1 MQDFEKLGV
10 FYLGKKYDLEQ
21 KKPLDELLLYDSK
34 DLTTHAVCVGMTGS
48 GKTGLCLALLE
59 EAAIDGVP
67 AIIIDPKGD
76 LGNLLLAFPEQSAEE
91 FRPWLDPVDATR
103 KGVSLEE
110 LAEQTAKQW
119 REGLAAWGQDA
130 ARIQRYRDA
139 VDVAVYT
146 PGGNA
151 GLPITVLRSF
161 TAPPEAIRADADA
174 LRERIQAAVAGLLA
188 LIGVDGDP
196 LRSREHIL
204 LSNILDTAWRA
215 GSDLDLGALIRQIQQ
230 PPFDQVGFLDLESFF
245 PAKERFELAMLLN
258 NLLASPGFQAWLTGE
273 PLDVGRLLFTPTGKP
288 RLSILSIAHLADS
301 ERMFFV
307 TLLLN
312 EVISWM
318 RTQPGTSSLRA
329 LLYMDEV
336 FGYFP
341 PSANPPSKTPML
353 TLLKQA
359 RAYGL
364 GVVLATQN
372 PVDLDYKGLSNC
384 GTWFLG
390 RLQTER
396 DKLRVLDGLEGAS
409 AAAGTNFDRSRMEA
423 ILSGLG
429 NRVFLMNNVHEDA
442 PVVFQSRWAMSFLR
456 GPLTREQIATLM
468 KDRKSAP
475 PASAAKSSSSS
486 SGSPGG
492 SSAANAAASTAPAPA
507 SAASSRPVLPP
518 DVPESFAACR
528 SSLGAGCSLVYRPA
542 LLGSGRV
549 HYVAV
554 KEAVD
559 EWRDVHLLSQLDEAR
574 IDASEAVPIAV
585 WDDSELLE
593 AGPPELSS
601 QPESAARYA
610 SLPSEASQAK
620 KYAGFTKA
628 LKERLYRTYRLTIW
642 KCTSLKLS
650 SKPGESEG
658 DFKARLQH
666 AAHEMRDAEV
676 EKLRAKYAS
685 KIQTL
690 VDQERRAEQ
699 NVEKQKAQVKDQS
712 MSTVLSIGQTV
723 LGAIFG
729 RKMASVSSVSR
740 GATSVRK
747 AMKVSSEKGDVA
759 NAEAEL
765 EAVREKRAALE
776 QQVEA
781 DIAKLQAKFDPESLS
796 VEELAIQP
804 KKTDVTIGRVTLCW
818 TPWVVDSAGIATK
831 AW

>member
-10 FYLGKKYDLEQ
+10 FYLGKRYDLEK
-21 KKPLDELLLYDSK
+21 KKPQDDLILYDSK

-67 AIIIDPKGD
+67 AILIDPKGD
-76 LGNLLLAFPEQSAEE
+76 LGNLLLAFPELKPDE
-91 FRPWLDPVDATR
+91 FKPWLDPADATR
-103 KGVSLEE
+103 KGVTLDQ
-110 LAEQTAKQW
+110 LAETTATQW

-130 ARIQRYRDA
+130 ARVRRYRDA
-139 VDVAVYT
+139 VDIAVYT
-146 PGGNA
+146 PGGSA
-151 GLPITVLRSF
+151 GLPLTVLRSF
-161 TAPPEAIRADADA
+161 NAPPEAIRNDADA
-174 LRERIQAAVAGLLA
+174 MRERIQAAVAGLLA
-188 LIGVDGDP
+188 LVGVEGDP

-204 LSNILDTAWRA
+204 LSNLLDQSWRA
-215 GSDLDLGALIRQIQQ
+215 GADLDLGALIRQIQQ
-230 PPFDQVGFLDLESFF
+230 PPFDKVGFLDLESFF
-245 PAKERFELAMLLN
+245 PAKDRFELAMLLN
-258 NLLASPGFQAWLTGE
+258 NLLASPGFQAWMTGE
-273 PLDVGRLLFTPTGKP
+273 PLDVGRLLFTPAGKP
-288 RLSILSIAHLADS
+288 RLSILSIAHLPDA

-364 GVVLATQN
+364 GCVLATQN

-409 AAAGTNFDRSRMEA
+409 SAAGVNFDRGRMEA

-429 NRVFLMNNVHEDA
+429 NRVFLMNNVHEDK
-442 PVVFQSRWAMSFLR
+442 PVVFQSRWALSFLR

-468 KDRKSAP
+468 KDRKQAVP
-475 PASAAKSSSSS
+475 QVASSSSPAS
-486 SGSPGG
+486 SPSK
-492 SSAANAAASTAPAPA
+492 PAP
-507 SAASSRPVLPP
+507 SPPSSASSRPVLAP
-518 DVPESFAACR
+518 DVPETFAAR
-528 SSLGAGCSLVYRPA
+528 TAQLIAGGSMLYRPA

-559 EWRDVHLLSQLDEAR
+559 EWRDVHLLSFLDEAR
-574 IDASEAVPIAV
+574 IDAAEAVPIAV
-585 WDDSELLE
+585 WDESETLE
-593 AGPPELSS
+593 AGPPELLQ
-601 QPESAARYA
+601 QPESQAHYAA
-610 SLPSEASQAK
+610 LPSEAAQGK
-620 KYAGFTKA
+620 KYSSFTKA

-642 KCTSLKLS
+642 KCTALKLS
-650 SKPGESEG
+650 SKPGETEG
-658 DFKARLQH
+658 DFKVRLQL
-666 AAHEMRDAEV
+666 AARELRDAEV
-676 EKLRAKYAS
+676 DKLRAKYAT
-685 KIQTL
+685 KMQT
-690 VDQERRAEQ
+690 VADQERRAEQ
-699 NVEKQKAQVKDQS
+699 NVEKQKAQVKDQTI
-712 MSTVLSIGQTV
+712 STGISIFQTV
-723 LGAIFG
+723 LGGIFG
-729 RKMASVSSVSR
+729 RKTMSASTMTRGASSVR
-740 GATSVRK
+740 R
-747 AMKVSSEKGDVA
+747 AMKVSSEKGDVE

-765 EAVREKRAALE
+765 AAVREKRAALE
-776 QQVEA
+776 QELEA
-781 DIAKLQAKFDPESLS
+781 AAAKLQEKYDGDALT
-796 VEELAIQP
+796 VEEMAIQP
-804 KKTDVTIGRVTLCW
+804 KKTDVTVGRVTLCW
-818 TPWVVDSAGIATK
+818 TPWVVDAKGLPAK
-831 AW
+831 GW